1 MKTQVKTNLLL
12 RGSLALALAVAVGH
26 PTPMQSA
33 EPAEGK
39 QMMEHCQ
46 AMKEQKEKVAA
57 DMKVQDTELAAQVA
71 QMNQAPADK
80 KLGLLGAVVT
90 RMVEQRTA
98 MHAQMAKAQEGMMR
112 HMMEHMQ
119 IGKASMAQCPMMK
132 EMNAAPAAAHKAHQ
146 AGQK

>member
-1 MKTQVKTNLLL
+1 MKTQVKTNLTLL
-12 RGSLALALAVAVGH
+12 CSLALTLAFAVGH

-80 KLGLLGAVVT
+80 KLGLLSAIVT

-119 IGKASMAQCPMMK
+119 MGKESMAQCPMMK
-132 EMNAAPAAAHKAHQ
+132 EMNEAPVGAHKGHQ